1 MDYPNLKPLDELDRK
16 IVRTLQ
22 ADGRISNVELARRVS
37 LSPPA
42 VHARIRRLEEQGYIT
57 GYRGMVQREYLGYDM
72 LCFVHIGTA
81 LNSPEQIGEVRS
93 ALAEI
98 PEVLECHHITG
109 DFDYLIKVVVRNR
122 QDLDHFVVNKLA
134 TISGID
140 RINTSIVL
148 TEVKNTTQ
156 IPVVSNTD

>member
-1 MDYPNLKPLDELDRK
+1 MSYPNLKPLDELDRK

-57 GYRGMVQREYLGYDM
+57 GYRGMVRREYLGFDL
-72 LCFVHIGTA
+72 LCFIQIG
-81 LNSPEQIGEVRS
+81 LQLSSPEQIERVRS
-93 ALAEI
+93 ALAEM

-109 DFDYLIKVVVRNR
+109 DYDYLVKVVVRNR
-122 QDLDHFVVNKLA
+122 QDLDQFVVSRLA
-134 TISGID
+134 AIGGID
-140 RINTSIVL
+140 RIKTSLVL

-156 IPVVSNTD
+156 VPVLSNSD